1 MSSGSPSSKK
11 TPSAKYQKNGKMTRA
26 VVANLNR
33 QKSVSEGPSNGAIN
47 HTDNTS
53 TSSPTTSPSKSNK
66 SSPQK
71 SLPPQPSTNR
81 TQSKELPDV
90 PEFYIVRP
98 APSTSSA
105 KVERNDRRVFINR
118 GTMEKM
124 NVYQGS
130 VVLIQRHDPSKW
142 NQIPVL
148 DLVPPEEDDSHY
160 STDDDEDNIEMTAV
174 GVAWPMDRIEQNGIA
189 HNC

>member
-11 TPSAKYQKNGKMTRA
+11 TPSTKNQKNSRMTRA
-26 VVANLNR
+26 VVANLNQQR
-33 QKSVSEGPSNGAIN
+33 SMSEGPSNGTVN
-47 HTDNTS
+47 HTDNTP

-118 GTMEKM
+118 GTMAKI
-124 NVYQGS
+124 NVYQG
-130 VVLIQRHDPSKW
+130 
-142 NQIPVL
+142 
-148 DLVPPEEDDSHY
+148 
-160 STDDDEDNIEMTAV
+160 
-174 GVAWPMDRIEQNGIA
+174 RISG
-189 HNC
+189 

>member
-1 MSSGSPSSKK
+1 
-11 TPSAKYQKNGKMTRA
+11 MTRA

-33 QKSVSEGPSNGAIN
+33 QKSANNGATASN
-47 HTDNTS
+47 SGTASQHEGT
-53 TSSPTTSPSKSNK
+53 PTTSPTASPSRTPKS

-71 SLPPQPSTNR
+71 SLPPQPSKNR
-81 TQSKELPDV
+81 VQSKQLPEV

-142 NQIPVL
+142 NQVPTL
-148 DLVPPEEDDSHY
+148 DFVPPEEDDNHY
-160 STDDDEDNIEMTAV
+160 PTEDDEDNIEMTAV
-174 GVAWPMDRIEQNGIA
+174 GVAWPMDRIE
-189 HNC
+189 